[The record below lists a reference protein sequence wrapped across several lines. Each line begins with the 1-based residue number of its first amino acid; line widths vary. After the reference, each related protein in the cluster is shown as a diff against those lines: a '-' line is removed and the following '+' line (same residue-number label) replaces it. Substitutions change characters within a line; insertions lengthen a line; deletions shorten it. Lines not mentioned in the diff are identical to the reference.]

1 MACNTQFS
9 NPSTGAQ
16 VSPAARGS
24 NIKSI
29 TLISTTAEQ
38 VIERSK
44 GSGKRQNKN
53 QKKKRSLEKTTQSV
67 TVELPGWH
75 RATTV

>member
-44 GSGKRQNKN
+44 GSGKRQNKKT
-53 QKKKRSLEKTTQSV
+53 KKKDLLRKRHSL
-67 TVELPGWH
+67 
-75 RATTV
+75 